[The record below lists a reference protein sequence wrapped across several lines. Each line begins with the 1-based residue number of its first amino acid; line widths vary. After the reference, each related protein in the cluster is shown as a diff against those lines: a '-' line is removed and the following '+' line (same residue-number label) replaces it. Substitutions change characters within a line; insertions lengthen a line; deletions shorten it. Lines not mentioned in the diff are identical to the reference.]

1 MSSNILHNMQINED
15 EAGET
20 EDFIN
25 YSLPPWIYV
34 FKSFLGGDTV
44 AIKTTPTFLTIG
56 TIQHTILNF
65 HLLKLH
71 QTANTDIKP
80 GKNV

>member
-1 MSSNILHNMQINED
+1 MCLK
-15 EAGET
+15 A
-20 EDFIN
+20 F
-25 YSLPPWIYV
+25 
-34 FKSFLGGDTV
+34 FGGDTV

>member
-1 MSSNILHNMQINED
+1 MRLERQKTLSTIH
-15 EAGET
+15 
-20 EDFIN
+20 
-25 YSLPPWIYV
+25 YPPWIYV
-34 FKSFLGGDTV
+34 FKSFFWGDTV

>member
-1 MSSNILHNMQINED
+1 MRLERQKTLSTIH
-15 EAGET
+15 
-20 EDFIN
+20 
-25 YSLPPWIYV
+25 YPPG
-34 FKSFLGGDTV
+34 FMCLKAFFGGDTV
-44 AIKTTPTFLTIG
+44 AIKTTPTFLTIE

>member
-1 MSSNILHNMQINED
+1 MRLERQNTLSTIH
-15 EAGET
+15 
-20 EDFIN
+20 
-25 YSLPPWIYV
+25 YPPG
-34 FKSFLGGDTV
+34 FMCLKAFLGGGDTV

>member
-1 MSSNILHNMQINED
+1 MRLERQKTLSTIHYTPGFMCLK
-15 EAGET
+15 A
-20 EDFIN
+20 FFF
-25 YSLPPWIYV
+25 W
-34 FKSFLGGDTV
+34 DTV
-44 AIKTTPTFLTIG
+44 AIETTPTFLTIG

>member
-20 EDFIN
+20 EYFIN

-34 FKSFLGGDTV
+34 FKSFFGGG
-44 AIKTTPTFLTIG
+44 G
-56 TIQHTILNF
+56 TQ
-65 HLLKLH
+65 
-71 QTANTDIKP
+71 
-80 GKNV
+80 